1 MFHQASMLFSAF
13 VMAMGAGWYG
23 LQSHSEDLQVRET
36 VETASQAAELS
47 AAVSE
52 QIEAVQEIV
61 EPSVD
66 GE

>member
-23 LQSHSEDLQVRET
+23 LHSHSEDLQVRET
-36 VETASQAAELS
+36 VETASQDAEFS

-52 QIEAVQEIV
+52 HIEAVQDLAAE
-61 EPSVD
+61 
-66 GE
+66 

>member
-23 LQSHSEDLQVRET
+23 LHSHGEDLQVRET
-36 VETASQAAELS
+36 VQTASEAAELS

-52 QIEAVQEIV
+52 HMEAVQ
-61 EPSVD
+61 D
-66 GE
+66 LAGE